1 MLSSY
6 RLTCLNIFLDKLAYS
21 RVKLNKCKMHT
32 NALCKIRFGRFTAFI
47 RTKVVGFVYVFIDI
61 NGFVMGMPY
70 WYIQCD
76 P

>member
-1 MLSSY
+1 
-6 RLTCLNIFLDKLAYS
+6 
-21 RVKLNKCKMHT
+21 MHT
-32 NALCKIRFGRFTAFI
+32 NALSKIRFGRFTAFI
-47 RTKVVGFVYVFIDI
+47 RTKVVGFVYVLINI